1 MKQKII
7 LCILLLSITAC
18 APAVTPTS
26 VPTAAP
32 TSTVPPPTIE
42 PIFADT
48 PLPTPYGRPFEL
60 KAVPQAKL
68 IGECPVKL
76 SPDLPAH
83 GLTKLANVQYIGCQY
98 GEIGLF
104 EIGDRLYAA
113 QSGLGVTAFSL
124 TDVTD
129 PTAPQPIG
137 VWLAS
142 AFGFEAD
149 LKPFRQGERHFL
161 ALAFDDR
168 APKCGIAIVEVTD
181 VHSPKVIG
189 HYDGSK
195 VGAETPWCNVHTI
208 EIDQDEQGNANYL
221 LAADTDTKSMRVL
234 DIRDLNQ
241 IRQINTFHLHA
252 HPHVNPSGGEYLNF
266 VHDTSISAQH
276 VYVAYW
282 HARAVILDKQ
292 KLYAGISQQ
301 GNIVDPTDNVPPA
314 GFLAHYVAATPDD
327 NYLFLE
333 DEVNDANGVRM
344 FDIHDPTQPREV
356 ATIQLEHPIFAPHNF
371 VVQDNLLYVAWYQ
384 DGVQV
389 FRYDTS
395 NPNQVRVQPV
405 AQFPVRASLSTGPF
419 GKYTGLWGLRVH
431 ACQLRGKPRTCIYAS
446 DIQAGLVIFALDE
459 GIAGQ

>member
-1 MKQKII
+1 MKT
-7 LCILLLSITAC
+7 LWLVSFTLVLLAAC
-18 APAVTPTS
+18 ASAMPTPI
-26 VPTAAP
+26 PTAAP
-32 TSTVPPPTIE
+32 TNTPPPPTVE

-48 PLPTPYGRPFEL
+48 PLPTPYDRSFEL
-60 KAVPQAKL
+60 KAVPQDKL
-68 IGECPVKL
+68 IGECPFKL

-83 GLTKLANVQYIGCQY
+83 GVAKLANVQYIGCRS

-129 PTAPQPIG
+129 PTTPHPVG

-142 AFGFEAD
+142 AFGYVAD
-149 LKPFRQGERHFL
+149 LKPFRQGNRHFL
-161 ALAFDDR
+161 ALSFDDK
-168 APKCGIAIVEVTD
+168 APQCGIAIVEVTD
-181 VHSPKVIG
+181 VRSPKVIG
-189 HYDGSK
+189 RYDGSK

-208 EIDQDEQGNANYL
+208 EIDQDAQGNANYL

-241 IRQINTFHLHA
+241 IRQVNTYHLHA
-252 HPHVNPSGGEYLNF
+252 HPHVNPNSSEWLNY

-276 VYVAYW
+276 VYVADW
-282 HARAVILDKQ
+282 HAGAVILDKA
-292 KLYAGISQQ
+292 KLYAGVPQQ
-301 GNIVDPTDNVPPA
+301 GEIVKPTDNVGPA

-333 DEVNDANGVRM
+333 DEVNDANGMRM

-356 ATIQLEHPIFAPHNF
+356 ATIRPDHQIFAPHNF

-395 NPNQVRVQPV
+395 NPNQVRVEPV

-431 ACQLRGKPRTCIYAS
+431 ACQLQGKPRTCIYAS
-446 DIQAGLVIFALDE
+446 DIQAGLIIFALDQ
-459 GIAGQ
+459 GITGE